1 MARPRRHGAR
11 LPLRRPWEW
20 GRVWVPA
27 DFYVLRRICECVAG
41 NANPD
46 EGPQVRAVVRIL
58 SAARVRHVG
67 QTSDHLRDAHLL
79 AGQAQPEFER
89 AASHSG
95 RCRVRT
101 IDTSTPFTCH
111 NVWFPA
117 LTHGLQNVHSP
128 ARRGRTTLP
137 SSTPLESS
145 ETGPDRDVSV
155 LGSSRMTA
163 LAAGKLLSEPGSLVS
178 TAIRPAVNVVGAVLP
193 NRRLRTLPSPW
204 RGCGRGQRRR
214 GR

>member
-111 NVWFPA
+111 NVRLAAFETSDWGNVA
-117 LTHGLQNVHSP
+117 LASPSSQYAPGLRVFSWVWGRFRGKVHERRILGRVLADP
-128 ARRGRTTLP
+128 LHLARRSGIQVD
-137 SSTPLESS
+137 
-145 ETGPDRDVSV
+145 GVN
-155 LGSSRMTA
+155 
-163 LAAGKLLSEPGSLVS
+163 GSL
-178 TAIRPAVNVVGAVLP
+178 G
-193 NRRLRTLPSPW
+193 
-204 RGCGRGQRRR
+204 
-214 GR
+214 